1 MRKDVTVDISAP
13 PEVVW
18 AVISDVESWPEWT
31 ASVTSVRRL
40 SSEPLQVGSRV
51 RIKQPRLPATV
62 WTVSDLIEGEEFTWT
77 ADNPGVRT
85 RASHR
90 VVGRTDGSQATLS
103 IDQGGVLGSLVGL
116 LYGSLT
122 RRYLQMEA
130 AGLKQRSEESA
141 AQHRV

>member
-1 MRKDVTVDISAP
+1 MRKDITVDISAP

-62 WTVSDLIEGEEFTWT
+62 WTVSDLVEGEQFTWT
-77 ADNPGVRT
+77 ADSPGVRT
-85 RASHR
+85 SASHR
-90 VVGRTDGSQATLS
+90 VVGRADGSQAMLW
-103 IDQGGVLGSLVGL
+103 IDQGGLLGSVVGL
-116 LYGSLT
+116 LYGGLT